1 MRKIVLS
8 LAALAVVASQPARA
22 ADPSPGFG
30 ASLRLAYGIP
40 MGSVANETNGD
51 LSNFLKGSLPIQL
64 DLGYRITPNL
74 AVAAYGQYAF
84 GFAGDANLAGAGNV
98 CSVSGVSC
106 SGHDWR
112 VGVEAFWHFMPGQQ
126 LDPWFGVGTGYE
138 WMSFSAEGG
147 GEKADITFH
156 GWEFVNLQL
165 GADYRV
171 APGFGFGPF
180 VQFSLGQ
187 YSSGN
192 ATSTTGG
199 STSGD
204 ITNKTTHEWLQIGV
218 RGTFNL

>member
-1 MRKIVLS
+1 MRKILLSVAAVL
-8 LAALAVVASQPARA
+8 ALAVQPARA
-22 ADPSPGFG
+22 ADFTPGFG

-40 MGSVANETNGD
+40 MGGVANEANGD
-51 LSNFLKGSLPIQL
+51 LSNFLSGSLPIQL
-64 DLGYRITPNL
+64 DLGYRFTPNL
-74 AVAAYGQYAF
+74 SVAAYGQYAI
-84 GFAGDANLAGAGNV
+84 GFAGNANVSGLGDL
-98 CSVSGVSC
+98 CSISGVSC

-112 VGVEAFWHFMPGQQ
+112 VGAEAVWHFMPGQQ
-126 LDPWFGVGTGYE
+126 LDPWAGIGTGYE

-147 GEKADITFH
+147 GEKADVTFH
-156 GWEFVNLQL
+156 GWEFFNVQL
-165 GADYRV
+165 GADYQV
-171 APGFGFGPF
+171 APSFGIGPF

-199 STSGD
+199 SSSGD